1 MFYFDIFFATFRTSD
16 DSNAAARLKSQFLD
30 EINTKFH
37 GVLFVGATNHP
48 TRIDEAFL
56 RRMEG
61 RHLLLL
67 PEMAEKVKLLNQTLR
82 GNLFT

>member
-1 MFYFDIFFATFRTSD
+1 MLFFSFCHYRTSD

-37 GVLFVGATNHP
+37 GVMFVGATNHP
-48 TRIDEAFL
+48 THIDEAFL

-67 PEMAEKVKLLNQTLR
+67 PEEPERKKLLTLTLK
-82 GNLFT
+82 GNIL